1 LSAKK
6 CSLLIVDD
14 EAYLLPPLSALLAKD
29 FEVLTADCAETAQ
42 LILASRPIDIVLTD
56 QKMPRVTGVQ
66 LLEWVRHYSPRSVRL
81 LMTGY
86 AEHEDAVEA
95 INRGQV
101 YYYLLKPWRME
112 ELLLILHN
120 AAEKFQ
126 LERRQETLLQEL
138 REHKDM
144 LEQRVVERTHEL
156 ERTNTL
162 LTERS
167 RQFEEANHLLEQRTL
182 ELQKLAVTDPL
193 TGLLNRRAIE
203 DLARGELH
211 RHARYRGHLAM
222 GVLDVDF
229 FKEINRR
236 HLLPGGDFVLV
247 SLARILSGVL
257 RTVDSLGRIGGEEF
271 LIVAPETTLEGAIGL
286 AERLRATVAD
296 TTLIYRGTPIR
307 LTVSVGFAVA
317 EHDSSPDFERMKDLA
332 SELVQRA
339 KEDGRNRVAVEPLKP
354 PLMATSEG

>member
-1 LSAKK
+1 
-6 CSLLIVDD
+6 LLIVDD
-14 EAYLLPPLSALLAKD
+14 ESYLLPPLSGLLAND
-29 FEVLTADCAETAQ
+29 FEVLTADCAESAQ
-42 LILASRPIDIVLTD
+42 LILASRSIDIVLTD

-66 LLEWVRHYSPRSVRL
+66 FLEWVRHYSPRTVRL

-126 LERRQETLLQEL
+126 LERRQEALLQEL
-138 REHKDM
+138 REHKEM

-156 ERTNTL
+156 ERTNAL
-162 LTERS
+162 LTKRS
-167 RQFEEANHLLEQRTL
+167 QQFEEANHLLEQRSL
-182 ELQKLAVTDPL
+182 ELEKLAITDPL

-203 DLARGELH
+203 ELARGELH

-222 GVLDVDF
+222 GVLDVDL
-229 FKEINRR
+229 FKAINERY
-236 HLLPGGDFVLV
+236 LLPGGDFVLV
-247 SLARILSGVL
+247 SLARILNALL
-257 RTVDSLGRIGGEEF
+257 RTVDSIGRIGGEEF

-286 AERLRATVAD
+286 AERLRSTVES
-296 TTLIYRGTPIR
+296 TPLIYEGTPIS
-307 LTVSVGFAVA
+307 LTVSIGFAVA
-317 EHDSSPDFERMKDLA
+317 EPESNPDFERMKYLA
-332 SELVQRA
+332 SALMNRA
-339 KEDGRNRVAVEPLKP
+339 KKNGRNRSEVEPLSH
-354 PLMATSEG
+354 PLISQLSLTAH